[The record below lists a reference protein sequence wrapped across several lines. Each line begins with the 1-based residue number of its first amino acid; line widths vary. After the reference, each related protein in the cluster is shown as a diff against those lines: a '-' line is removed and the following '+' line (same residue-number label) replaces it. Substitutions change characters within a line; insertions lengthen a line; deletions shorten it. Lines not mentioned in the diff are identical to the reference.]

1 MLTGAVL
8 QAAQHNVTCSIC
20 LCGYASENSV
30 VRICAA
36 GFQNRAIEQQAIRET
51 NMSVLLISGRPSE
64 RSLSVALPM
73 TSDRS
78 DFLFRRRLQ
87 QVLATTVA
95 AWSSDARAQSGGND
109 DSEGRRV
116 NPP

>member
-1 MLTGAVL
+1 
-8 QAAQHNVTCSIC
+8 
-20 LCGYASENSV
+20 
-30 VRICAA
+30 
-36 GFQNRAIEQQAIRET
+36 
-51 NMSVLLISGRPSE
+51 MSVLLISGSPSE

-95 AWSSDARAQSGGND
+95 AWSADARAQSGRDD

-116 NPP
+116 SPP